1 MEKGGGIDMRRDL
14 IIVGIVVVALLMSG
28 CATMSPR
35 TKRGA
40 GIGGVLGGAAGAVI
54 DDENRWRGGI
64 IGATV
69 GALIGG
75 TIGNMMDEASYEAAE
90 KDKEVQY
97 SRHTEDGSKE
107 VVRATPY
114 GYTADGDYKLIKT
127 QVIRDGVVVKEEVR
141 RVPVY

>member
-1 MEKGGGIDMRRDL
+1 MRGNMFM
-14 IIVGIVVVALLMSG
+14 VSIVVVAVLISG

-35 TKRGA
+35 TKSGA

-75 TIGNMMDEASYEAAE
+75 TIGNMMDNATYEAAE
-90 KDKEVQY
+90 ENKPVQY
-97 SRHTEDGSKE
+97 SRYTEDGNRE

-127 QVIRDGVVVKEEVR
+127 QVIRDGVVVREEVR
-141 RVPVY
+141 KVPIY